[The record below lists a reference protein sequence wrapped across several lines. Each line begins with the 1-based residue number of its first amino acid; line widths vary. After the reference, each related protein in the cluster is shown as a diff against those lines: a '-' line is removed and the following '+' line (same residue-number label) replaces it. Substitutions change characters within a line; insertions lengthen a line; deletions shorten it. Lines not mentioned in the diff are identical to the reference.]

1 MEASNKTVVC
11 KNPRTLLLREVQMGL
26 EAVWEWSVVF
36 MGGEQPWRLL
46 LVWEEVIWAL
56 GVGFGFGHLCLAP
69 VWRMKFQ
76 GKNCKAV
83 AFSFQ
88 QICLWEDKATSEP
101 AFPCVTGWVDWLR
114 QSHLGSDAACLVFW
128 LPLLQRTWR
137 AQTLFRVWLSELSAH
152 NNHCKEDRVYTARF
166 PFNQS

>member
-11 KNPRTLLLREVQMGL
+11 KNPRTLLLREAQMGL

-69 VWRMKFQ
+69 V
-76 GKNCKAV
+76 
-83 AFSFQ
+83 
-88 QICLWEDKATSEP
+88 
-101 AFPCVTGWVDWLR
+101 
-114 QSHLGSDAACLVFW
+114 
-128 LPLLQRTWR
+128 
-137 AQTLFRVWLSELSAH
+137 
-152 NNHCKEDRVYTARF
+152 
-166 PFNQS
+166 